1 MIPPSYA
8 RATSLPVS
16 PTSFFPRA
24 KEQQEH
30 LELELTLLKQAS
42 DVCVPPPQH
51 TSIPLQISIKTVASP
66 LVTSAL
72 AQILGRQ
79 GVQWWGDPV
88 SDGSSTTFL
97 NDWLR
102 IVDAT
107 TSLQRHAQLSM
118 LRMIP
123 VWWAAVVNGGGWLN
137 FQDFQDFQDTGHGR
151 HVRNLLALDGIS
163 GAENTGIGSLT
174 YLQVAAV
181 SGGVLSEQSEQS
193 DASWNGNR

>member
-1 MIPPSYA
+1 
-8 RATSLPVS
+8 
-16 PTSFFPRA
+16 
-24 KEQQEH
+24 
-30 LELELTLLKQAS
+30 
-42 DVCVPPPQH
+42 
-51 TSIPLQISIKTVASP
+51 
-66 LVTSAL
+66 
-72 AQILGRQ
+72 
-79 GVQWWGDPV
+79 
-88 SDGSSTTFL
+88 
-97 NDWLR
+97 
-102 IVDAT
+102 
-107 TSLQRHAQLSM
+107 M

-163 GAENTGIGSLT
+163 GAEHTGIGSLT